1 MAKSPLKAYDA
12 ARWVAC
18 TGSVLM
24 TTLLPPLPKNES
36 HVEAA
41 EQGKAFHAK
50 SQMLL
55 NTYVTGE
62 RLEPGLTTQVGQ
74 LTENGV
80 LFDDEMYEA
89 VMTYTGYVFSYAN
102 QHDLLNKIEVE
113 KRIDLSCIYEGMY
126 GYCDARIIN
135 RTDREIVLFD
145 AKYGHSVIDA
155 FENWQLICYAMGSV
169 YELGLNGL
177 DEQYWTVR
185 LRVSQPRVPHIDGV
199 NREWVIKVSDLRAYF
214 NTLIAAA
221 TDALEGD
228 GTCKSG
234 NQCNKCPVRY
244 GCDTFTRATRNA
256 MDYIGN
262 GALQL
267 SGSDLAVEY
276 RQIERAFELIKA
288 RRSAIEEQCIAEIR
302 GGANLP
308 GIAVAPRVGRERWRK
323 DVAQQEVIDM
333 GDLMG
338 VDLRKPRELDTPA
351 QCRKKGV
358 DESVISTY
366 SEKPSNG
373 FKLVKDDG
381 TRARQVFSK

>member
-12 ARWVAC
+12 TRWVAC

-113 KRIDLSCIYEGMY
+113 KRIDLSCIYDGMY

-145 AKYGHSVIDA
+145 AKYGHSVVDA

-221 TDALEGD
+221 RDALEGD
-228 GTCKSG
+228 GTCRTGS
-234 NQCNKCPVRY
+234 QCNKCPARY

-358 DESVISTY
+358 DESVISAY